1 MELGG
6 ALRPMQELLLETARQ
21 TGLVDV
27 QELTQ
32 YFEDV
37 DGNEHELMVKS
48 PSIDAVNGARLLA
61 RCEDR
66 DNLADRN

>member
-1 MELGG
+1 MLS
-6 ALRPMQELLLETARQ
+6 LREVNEVREIDGIAVVLLNVENNVAT
-21 TGLVDV
+21 
-27 QELTQ
+27 
-32 YFEDV
+32 FEDV